1 MTTPS
6 EDAQLLARVAGGDH
20 QAFTRV
26 MEAHEDRIFA
36 VCLRI
41 LANRENAL
49 DATQET
55 FLTAFRKAH
64 QFQGNSALGTWL
76 YRIAVNT
83 CYDLLRKAKRRPAEP
98 MLEHMDFADPGAE
111 EHVISAGHRHEIMT
125 ALASLP
131 AEFRAAVVLS
141 DIEEMPL
148 PEIALA
154 LGVPIGTVKSRV
166 FRGRRLLAARLG
178 EPIT

>member
-1 MTTPS
+1 MTTPI

-20 QAFTRV
+20 QAFTLV
-26 MEAHEDRIFA
+26 MEAHQDRIFA

-83 CYDLLRKAKRRPAEP
+83 CLN
-98 MLEHMDFADPGAE
+98 
-111 EHVISAGHRHEIMT
+111 
-125 ALASLP
+125 
-131 AEFRAAVVLS
+131 FRASRKPEAQELPDALPDPRRGVSAVLES
-141 DIEEMPL
+141 EE
-148 PEIALA
+148 E
-154 LGVPIGTVKSRV
+154 
-166 FRGRRLLAARLG
+166 GRRVREAVRDRKSVV
-178 EPIT
+178 